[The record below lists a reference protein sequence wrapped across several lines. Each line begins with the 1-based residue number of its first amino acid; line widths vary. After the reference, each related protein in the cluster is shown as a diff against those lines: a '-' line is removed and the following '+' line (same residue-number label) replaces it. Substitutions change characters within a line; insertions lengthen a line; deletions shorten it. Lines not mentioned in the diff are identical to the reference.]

1 MLGVSAVL
9 LDPEG
14 AERQRIRLAPPRGE
28 RGMGTDRWEG
38 ILTPSGTG
46 NWSFV
51 IEAWHDRYGTWHH
64 NAEVKIAAGIDVEL
78 MLAEGSALLAE
89 ASDDDSRSE
98 EDRGTFRWAAARL
111 ADASLGTE
119 ERLAAGFGPEVSGAV
134 ARQPIRE
141 LVTVSLDLAALDLD
155 PQDRTPGGGF
165 YVDDL
170 ISGESWEW
178 AEYNYVRLDPHVEP
192 AHILSVRRNHQ

>member
-98 EDRGTFRWAAARL
+98 ADRATLRWVAERL
-111 ADASLGTE
+111 ADRSLSPE
-119 ERLAAGFGPEVSGAV
+119 ERLAAGFSQGV
-134 ARQPIRE
+134 ADIVGREPIRE
-141 LVTVSLDLAALDLD
+141 LVTVSEPFPLLVERDLAGRGA
-155 PQDRTPGGGF
+155 
-165 YVDDL
+165 
-170 ISGESWEW
+170 W
-178 AEYNYVRLDPHVEP
+178 
-192 AHILSVRRNHQ
+192 